1 MSLYGLFPGVFIL
14 VNVVDLVLSTH
25 VYLVNFSNLYLS
37 GLLPI
42 GEGRYTLYLKPKGV
56 CLGRWE
62 IILGFVIA
70 EVK

>member
-14 VNVVDLVLSTH
+14 VNVVDLVLSTR

-42 GEGRYTLYLKPKGV
+42 GEGRYTLL
-56 CLGRWE
+56 
-62 IILGFVIA
+62 
-70 EVK
+70 